1 MRLKERVS
9 NLANRLE
16 VTDNLLWFLC
26 GFFGGIV
33 FAVVVVMNYP
43 AWLL

>member
-9 NLANRLE
+9 NLANKLE
-16 VTDNLLWFLC
+16 VTDDLLWFLF

-33 FAVVVVMNYP
+33 FAMVFWMNLP
-43 AWLL
+43 LGMF